1 MPITWT
7 KLKINECLN
16 SSHLYTS
23 PNLQLQPLY
32 FVPFISSIE
41 YNPRKSVSCK
51 TPESSAR
58 YYNDNGNEKTPRCK
72 MISFVI
78 PQSVTC
84 QTLVRSSEYASF
96 PPDHHALTH
105 GTSSRIFDKCLL
117 PQTDPRMHIKGEL
130 NSSRDRPVMSE
141 WMQMIYPDIV
151 MGHRA
156 QGAFLQQIFVSCSL
170 LCTVMKLWFRSREGV
185 SS

>member
-1 MPITWT
+1 MNAWIHHIYIQDPM
-7 KLKINECLN
+7 CN
-16 SSHLYTS
+16 SNLCTLFHLFSLLSTIQENQS
-23 PNLQLQPLY
+23 LVRLQ
-32 FVPFISSIE
+32 
-41 YNPRKSVSCK
+41 K
-51 TPESSAR
+51 SSAR
-58 YYNDNGNEKTPRCK
+58 YYNDNRNEKTPRCK

-84 QTLVRSSEYASF
+84 QLLVRSSDYASF

-105 GTSSRIFDKCLL
+105 WTSSSIFDKCLL

-141 WMQMIYPDIV
+141 WTQMIYSDIV
-151 MGHRA
+151 GHN
-156 QGAFLQQIFVSCSL
+156 IFVSCSV